1 MTALSSPTDF
11 MVEVSRLVNTAP
23 DLDALALSLL
33 RLVQK
38 HIGCSGAA
46 LWLYSHEQEM
56 FRCARSVGTGHT
68 LILGQRL
75 SANLFRRLYQ
85 TGGDE
90 VVQID
95 SIEPADPVVA
105 VCAPS
110 LPTGTHTALL
120 TPLWVRDTLVG
131 SLQLYNKRTAPT
143 FLETDAEWVHHA
155 APILALGVHNA
166 LLTVQFNRNTERQVL
181 LEQISRHFQQ
191 TLDLDDLIPSVLNEV
206 NKAIQAEAQSIWL
219 MDESQNALVCKFA
232 TGPGAEQV
240 KQVVVSLSRPSIV
253 GETALKQKPSL
264 IEDAQNDPRLFRGA
278 DSKTGLVTRSLMSV
292 PLVREGSS
300 IGVLQAMNK
309 RNGML
314 FSQDDLQLFQRIA
327 DSAALALE
335 NARLFQELQASY
347 DSTLDAL
354 TRALDLRDR
363 ETEGHSRRVVE
374 YTTRLAVQMGLEA
387 RTIAEFRRGAL
398 IHDVGKIGVPD
409 AVLHKPGPLDP
420 TERAEIEKHPLK
432 GYEMLLGIPHLREE
446 IKIVLRHQ
454 EKWDGTG
461 YPYGLK
467 GEQIP
472 LGARLFAIADTFDA
486 LTSDRPYRQGR
497 PYEVARRIIQ
507 EEAGRQ
513 FDPQVVEAFLAV
525 PPEEWTSIRAQ
536 VMDEVRQRRTLEAE
550 RAKQDRDQWA
560 KHAGR

>member
-75 SANLFRRLYQ
+75 SANIFRRLYQ
-85 TGGDE
+85 PSGDT
-90 VVQID
+90 VIQLDQVD
-95 SIEPADPVVA
+95 PGDPVVA

-110 LPTGTHTALL
+110 LPPGTHTALL

-131 SLQLYNKRTAPT
+131 SLQLYNKRTAT
-143 FLETDAEWVHHA
+143 SFSETDAEWMRQS
-155 APILALGVHNA
+155 APILALGVYNA
-166 LLTVQFNRNTERQVL
+166 QLMVQLNRNTERQL
-181 LEQISRHFQQ
+181 LMEHISRHFQQ
-191 TLDLDDLIPSVLNEV
+191 TLDLNDLIPSVLNEI

-219 MDESQNALVCKFA
+219 MDEAQNALVCKFA

-253 GETALKQKPSL
+253 GETAVRQKAML
-264 IEDAQNDPRLFRGA
+264 IEDAQTDPRLYRGA
-278 DSKTGLVTRSLMSV
+278 DSKTGLITRSLMSV
-292 PLVREGSS
+292 PLVREGRA
-300 IGVLQAMNK
+300 IGVIQAMNK
-309 RNGML
+309 RNGM
-314 FSQDDLQLFQRIA
+314 FFTQDDLQLFQRIA

-374 YTTRLAVQMGLEA
+374 YTTRLAVEMGLEA

-420 TERAEIEKHPLK
+420 AERGEIEKHPLK

-446 IKIVLRHQ
+446 IKIVLGHQ

-507 EEAGRQ
+507 EEAGKQ
-513 FDPQVVEAFLAV
+513 FDPHVVAAFLAV
-525 PPEEWTSIRAQ
+525 PPEEWVSIRAR
-536 VMDEVRQRRTLEAE
+536 VMDEVRQRRALEAE
-550 RAKQDRDQWA
+550 RARQERGLWA

>member
-75 SANLFRRLYQ
+75 SANIFRRLYQ
-85 TGGDE
+85 PSGDT
-90 VVQID
+90 VIQLDQVD
-95 SIEPADPVVA
+95 SGDPVVA

-110 LPTGTHTALL
+110 LPPGTQTALL
-120 TPLWVRDTLVG
+120 TPLWIRDLLVG
-131 SLQLYNKRTAPT
+131 SVQLYNKRTAT
-143 FLETDAEWVHHA
+143 SFSETDAEWMRQS
-155 APILALGVHNA
+155 APILALGVYNA
-166 LLTVQFNRNTERQVL
+166 QLMVQLNRNTERQL
-181 LEQISRHFQQ
+181 LMEHISRHFQQ
-191 TLDLDDLIPSVLNEV
+191 TLDLNDLLPSVLNEI

-219 MDESQNALVCKFA
+219 MDEAQNALVCKFA

-253 GETALKQKPSL
+253 GETAVRQKAML
-264 IEDAQNDPRLFRGA
+264 IEDAQTDPRLYRGA
-278 DSKTGLVTRSLMSV
+278 DSKTGLITRSLMSV
-292 PLVREGSS
+292 PLVREGRA
-300 IGVLQAMNK
+300 IGVIQAMNK
-309 RNGML
+309 RNGM
-314 FSQDDLQLFQRIA
+314 FFTQDDLQLFQRIA

-374 YTTRLAVQMGLEA
+374 YTTRLAVEMGLDA

-420 TERAEIEKHPLK
+420 AERGEIEKHPLK

-446 IKIVLRHQ
+446 IKIVLGHQ

-507 EEAGRQ
+507 EEAGKQ
-513 FDPQVVEAFLAV
+513 FDPHVVAAFLAV
-525 PPEEWTSIRAQ
+525 PPEEWVSIRAR
-536 VMDEVRQRRTLEAE
+536 VMDEVRQRRALEAE
-550 RAKQDRDQWA
+550 RARQERGLWA

>member
-1 MTALSSPTDF
+1 MAALSSPADF
-11 MVEVSRLVNTAP
+11 MVEVAHLVNTAP
-23 DLDALALSLL
+23 DLDALTLSLL
-33 RLVQK
+33 RLAQR

-46 LWLYSHEQEM
+46 LWLYSHEQET

-75 SANLFRRLYQ
+75 PANLFRRLYH
-85 TGGDE
+85 TGGND
-90 VVQID
+90 VVRIDQID
-95 SIEPADPVVA
+95 PADPVVA

-110 LPTGTHTALL
+110 LPPGTHTALL
-120 TPLWVRDTLVG
+120 TPLWVHHTLVG

-143 FLETDAEWVHHA
+143 FSATDAEWLQHA

-166 LLTVQFNRNTERQVL
+166 LLTVQFNRNTERQIL

-253 GETALKQKPSL
+253 GETALKQKPLL

-292 PLVREGSS
+292 PLVREGGS

-335 NARLFQELQASY
+335 NARLFRELQASY

-374 YTTRLAVQMGLEA
+374 YTTRLAVQMGLDA

-409 AVLHKPGPLDP
+409 AVLHKPGPLNP
-420 TERAEIEKHPLK
+420 AERAEIEKHPLK

-446 IKIVLRHQ
+446 IKIVLGHQ

-472 LGARLFAIADTFDA
+472 LGARLFAVADTFDA

-497 PYEVARRIIQ
+497 PYDVARRIIQ
-507 EEAGRQ
+507 EEAGKQ
-513 FDPQVVEAFLAV
+513 FDPQVVAAFLAV
-525 PPEEWTSIRAQ
+525 PPEEWTSIRAR

-550 RAKQDRDQWA
+550 RARQDRDQWT